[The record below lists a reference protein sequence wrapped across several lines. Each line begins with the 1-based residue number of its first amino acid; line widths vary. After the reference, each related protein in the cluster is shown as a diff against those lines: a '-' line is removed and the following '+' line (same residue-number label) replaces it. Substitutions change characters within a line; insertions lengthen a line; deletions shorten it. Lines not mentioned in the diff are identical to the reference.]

1 MKLKITL
8 ILTLFF
14 AISVFS
20 QDYTIDATDI
30 MKSSNVIVNKRNYEL
45 KIMNFDK
52 IEVFKIEKDF
62 KIAEPLKTDKT
73 LATDGSAF
81 VGTEKTFYLDFDD
94 NTIYTF
100 TLKKASDSEPS
111 IYIFKSVSKWSWT
124 TTFGANGVFLVN
136 TDSYKTIKS
145 VDNTYNII
153 EYKSEKRIEYIPSLM
168 FTFLNKSKD
177 VSFGFT
183 GGIGFDLEQISVFSG
198 LSLGIGQ
205 NIIFTAGVAFN
216 QQAKLNSSFS
226 VGQEV
231 DTALT
236 TENLTSQQ
244 YRFNPF
250 VGISFRLD
258 KNPFN

>member
-1 MKLKITL
+1 MKTKITL

-14 AISVFS
+14 SMSVFA

-30 MKSSNVIVNKRNYEL
+30 IKSSDVIVARGTHEL
-45 KIMNFDK
+45 TIKNFDK
-52 IEVFKIEKDF
+52 IETFKMEKDF
-62 KIAEPLKTDKT
+62 KIVDPLKSDKT
-73 LATDGSAF
+73 SATAPSAL
-81 VGTEKTFYLDFDD
+81 VGKEKKFPLDFDA

-100 TLKKASDSEPS
+100 TLKKTGDSEPS
-111 IYIFKSVSKWSWT
+111 VYIFRTVSKWSWT
-124 TTFGANGVFLVN
+124 TTFGANGVFLTN
-136 TDSYKTIKS
+136 TNSYKTIKGADDKYT
-145 VDNTYNII
+145 VI
-153 EYKSEKRIEYIPSLM
+153 EYKGEKRIEYIPSLM
-168 FTFLNKSKD
+168 FTYLNKSKD
-177 VSFGFT
+177 FSFGFT
-183 GGIGFDLEQISVFSG
+183 GGIGFDLDQVSVFSG
-198 LSLGIGQ
+198 VSLGIGQ

-216 QQAKLNSSFS
+216 QQAKLDSSFS